1 MFDFLEFLEKI
12 SYMSNG
18 RREWFTDMCRVDT
31 VQKLTFDSYLFKD
44 MATVRPFDHLNL
56 MFEGA
61 IGAVTNWWLAPRTPL
76 KTAPPKITAKE
87 AVVATRRAIAAG
99 VGVEEAATA

>member
-1 MFDFLEFLEKI
+1 
-12 SYMSNG
+12 
-18 RREWFTDMCRVDT
+18 MCRVDT

-99 VGVEEAATA
+99 VSVEEPASA